1 MDAWK
6 KKIEE
11 NLLAFYREMVEVCR
25 RCGREEDE
33 INILFATKYLTG
45 EELALFINLYQQLR
59 GGIVTIGEN
68 RVQEALSKFNFIERE
83 HSGLVGQ
90 FRKIMIGTLQR
101 NKINKALTVFDEIHS
116 VDSIEL
122 AGAINRRAFRVIPV
136 FLEVNVSGEKTK
148 QGIKMDEADGIIKSI
163 KKLNHIELKGLMT
176 MAPETEN
183 REVIRK
189 IFRRLR
195 QLADQYDLL
204 TSMGM
209 SHDWQ
214 EAVMEGSE
222 MIRIGSRIF
231 QI

>member
-1 MDAWK
+1 M
-6 KKIEE
+6 
-11 NLLAFYREMVEVCR
+11 
-25 RCGREEDE
+25 
-33 INILFATKYLTG
+33 
-45 EELALFINLYQQLR
+45 ALFINLYQQLR

-148 QGIKMDEADGIIKSI
+148 QGIKMDEADWIIKSI